1 MSEGSTRVSRG
12 RRIVLIT
19 TCLAVLTVGGAA
31 YWHWGHGPQAALAAR
46 APAQA
51 GVPVSVAIVGRQDVP
66 IYLTGLGT
74 VQGSLTVGIHSQV
87 DGKLQ
92 EVLFT
97 EGQHVKKGDVLAL
110 IDPRLFQAA
119 LDNAKA
125 KKAQDEA
132 MFISAGKELPRT
144 HDLVAINDNPPANGD
159 HPRGNV

>member
-66 IYLTGLGT
+66 IYLTRVRT
-74 VQGSLTVGIHSQV
+74 VASSPALGIHSQ
-87 DGKLQ
+87 GHSKLP
-92 EVLFT
+92 EGLFT
-97 EGQHVKKGDVLAL
+97 QGQQVTKSG
-110 IDPRLFQAA
+110 
-119 LDNAKA
+119 
-125 KKAQDEA
+125 
-132 MFISAGKELPRT
+132 
-144 HDLVAINDNPPANGD
+144 
-159 HPRGNV
+159 